1 MKAFLIDPEKRTI
14 TEVDYDGH
22 HKSIYKLIGADL
34 FDTVRLS
41 GSDVIFVD
49 DEGLMK
55 NPQHFFKLDG
65 LTSPLAGKG
74 LVLGTN
80 NRGESISPKL
90 VLLEDLQRWV
100 TFITRERAVT
110 YAEQADE
117 EARAY
122 GKGQENFI
130 HISAAEIL
138 KSEK

>member
-80 NRGESISPKL
+80 NRGENISPKL
-90 VLLEDLQRWV
+90 VLLEDLQRWI

-122 GKGQENFI
+122 GKGKENFI
-130 HISAAEIL
+130 HISAADIM
-138 KSEK
+138 KS

>member
-1 MKAFLIDPEKRTI
+1 
-14 TEVDYDGH
+14 
-22 HKSIYKLIGADL
+22 
-34 FDTVRLS
+34 
-41 GSDVIFVD
+41 
-49 DEGLMK
+49 MK
-55 NPQHFFKLDG
+55 NPQHFFKLEG

-80 NRGESISPKL
+80 NRGESISPKQ
-90 VLLEDLQRWV
+90 VTLEDLQRWV

>member
-1 MKAFLIDPEKRTI
+1 MKAFLIDPEQQTI
-14 TEVDYDGH
+14 SEVDYDGEH
-22 HKSIYKLIGADL
+22 HSIYKLIDADL
-34 FDTVRLS
+34 FDVVRLA

-74 LVLGTN
+74 LVLGTD
-80 NRGESISPKL
+80 RHGESTAPKL
-90 VLLEDLQRWV
+90 ITLPDLQRLI
-100 TFITRERAVT
+100 TFIKRTQAVQ
-110 YAEQADE
+110 YAEQADA

-122 GKGQENFI
+122 GKGMENFI
-130 HISAAEIL
+130 HISSAELL